1 MQRAAVSFAA
11 GRTRET
17 LDADLMFAY
26 AAVRA
31 IEIVGE
37 AAAHI
42 SQPTRDQLTSI
53 PWHNIIGM
61 RNRVVHDYLNVDN
74 DIVWEVLT
82 QNLPSLIAELERILS
97 GNTTDETETPA
108 PE

>member
-1 MQRAAVSFAA
+1 MLDAAQNAISFV
-11 GRTRET
+11 GERTRND

-26 AAVRA
+26 AVVRA

-37 AAAHI
+37 AASKI
-42 SQPTRDQLTSI
+42 EDSTRDQLSSI

-61 RNRVVHDYLNVDN
+61 RNRVIHDYVNVDN

-82 QNLPSLIAELERILS
+82 QNLPFLISELERILS
-97 GNTTDETETPA
+97 EDRNPD
-108 PE
+108 